1 MEQQVEEVADLVPTE
16 DLAAMVRRMTS
27 DLSQC
32 HNESVKLMKV
42 ILNVADALGER
53 GHDHRDTVRNL
64 RKWAGNQLEAM
75 QKKALQ

>member
-1 MEQQVEEVADLVPTE
+1 MEQQQVETVVEVKE

-27 DLSQC
+27 DLSHC

-42 ILNVADALGER
+42 ILNVADALGQR
-53 GHDHRDTVRNL
+53 GGDHRETVRNL
-64 RKWAGNQLEAM
+64 KKWTTGQLEVM